1 LITKVDVLVI
11 GGAMANTFLAAQGYQ
26 VGRSLAELDLRET
39 AKQIISDK
47 VMLPTDVVVA
57 ETLQPNAH
65 HRITGINDVT
75 PHEMILDVGP
85 RTIRAF
91 SRRLQTMKT
100 LVWNGRSELS
110 KSRLSTA
117 VRLPPP
123 RRSRSSHAKVSCF
136 RLQEAAIRWQHWRM
150 RA

>member
-1 LITKVDVLVI
+1 MQAELEHLHRALDNPERPLMAVV
-11 GGAMANTFLAAQGYQ
+11 GGAKISTKLDLLKQFDLRRSMCSLSAGPWRTRFLAAQGYQ

-91 SRRLQTMKT
+91 SRVCRQ
-100 LVWNGRSELS
+100 
-110 KSRLSTA
+110 
-117 VRLPPP
+117 
-123 RRSRSSHAKVSCF
+123 
-136 RLQEAAIRWQHWRM
+136 
-150 RA
+150 